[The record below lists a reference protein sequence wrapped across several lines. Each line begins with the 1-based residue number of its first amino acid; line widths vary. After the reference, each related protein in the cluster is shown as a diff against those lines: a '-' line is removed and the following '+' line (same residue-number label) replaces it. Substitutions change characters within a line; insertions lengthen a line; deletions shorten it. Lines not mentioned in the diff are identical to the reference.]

1 MEENTGFTRQNSYT
15 LTLLTLSF
23 IIGEISH
30 FLIGVLSME
39 IARDLHF
46 GDKSCALNPNTL
58 DLYKHNTSNTY
69 CDQFTSDGENA
80 QRNCEAH
87 LGNFEFCVKIWAY
100 FLSQS
105 PNDTLLDFTQL
116 CLDCR
121 AKSNT

>member
-46 GDKSCALNPNTL
+46 GDKSCALNPNTME
-58 DLYKHNTSNTY
+58 LYKHNTSNAY

-80 QRNCEAH
+80 QTNCALEAA
-87 LGNFEFCVKIWAY
+87 FPQVCSQPTRRV
-100 FLSQS
+100 FLS
-105 PNDTLLDFTQL
+105 
-116 CLDCR
+116 
-121 AKSNT
+121 